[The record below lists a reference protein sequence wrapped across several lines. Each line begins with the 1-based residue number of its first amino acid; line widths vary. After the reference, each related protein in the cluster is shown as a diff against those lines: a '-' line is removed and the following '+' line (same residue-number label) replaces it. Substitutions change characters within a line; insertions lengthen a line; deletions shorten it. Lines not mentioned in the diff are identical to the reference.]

1 MPETSLVLTR
11 NQVRE
16 KKKKRDQEKRM
27 SGEGMKAFQYVM
39 FSGKKED
46 FPMFA
51 AKLKALL
58 AMKGCSVF
66 RSIESEFLGYVAK
79 G

>member
-1 MPETSLVLTR
+1 MPETCLVLTR

-16 KKKKRDQEKRM
+16 KKKKQDQDRRM
-27 SGEGMKAFQYVM
+27 SSEGMKALQYVT

-58 AMKGCSVF
+58 AMKGCA
-66 RSIESEFLGYVAK
+66 EADEFFSCREKLAT
-79 G
+79 